1 MKVFSVTKWSVLVVA
16 CMLAAGAANAVAQEN
31 DEGPFVDGVFAAKEK
46 IPPGHIEPTT
56 ALTSPDDV
64 SEPLLS
70 DENNNTNEVIFLV
83 DYKSNAVAQAAI
95 PFAAARGIGNRY
107 ETALSKSIRN
117 KESDA
122 LRFFGNP
129 QRARYVIENER
140 LDDQS
145 RIYLTENDPQEILHR
160 YLVLRYPSIGAAQA
174 AVEFLKQQP
183 GVLYAGINKT
193 LSFSSF
199 ATPPTD
205 PYFPVYTSATNAGQ
219 YQWGM
224 HAMNFPSAWT
234 KTTGHGYVG
243 AVDSGIVTPPPADLQ
258 ANFRTHLSFYVTE
271 ATPTYEAHG
280 THVSGIIAAAGNN
293 NIGVV
298 GGCPTCSIIMGNAS
312 PLTDSDR
319 AAAINAMIWRG
330 MQVINASWGDQLTC
344 NNYPATCSAINFS
357 TKRDVL
363 FVAAAGNYANISPN
377 WPASHP
383 DALSVGG
390 IQINTPTNPYS
401 WASWY
406 YGSAIEGSTQK
417 TVGSSYAGLSGVV
430 APARSIVS
438 TIKVNWFNTYYHY
451 RFGDV
456 LNDGVLPTPHLI
468 DESIRNGVG
477 AGDGYGS
484 GSGTSFAAP
493 HVSALAGIL
502 RSINPRLSKDSIKSI
517 IRASGDRANLPSSQ
531 FGYGLPNA
539 RTAVDST
546 IAQTPN
552 RLTPLFS
559 FYSTGRYDYFYTTVP
574 QMASAATWGQ
584 ILPNNGGAATA
595 NRYVPTGTFGVSG
608 YTLFPDPWST
618 GDTPRAQVW
627 IFSTEENPKSTT
639 VPLVPLYR
647 LSWKCGMASTSP
659 PAICTSNPYHVDFTY
674 TADSA
679 GVAAFQSV
687 GYMLDGIEGYIYP
700 KTITQPAGT
709 VRLMRKYNPT
719 RDDNAIFPESEL
731 NNMAAQG
738 YTANSGSDWLGYV
751 YPNSNGSVPAIQ

>member
-1 MKVFSVTKWSVLVVA
+1 MNIFSSIKWYGAVVA
-16 CMLAAGAANAVAQEN
+16 CVLAAGPANVVAQEN
-31 DEGPFVDGVFAAKEK
+31 GEGPFVDGVFVAKEK
-46 IPPGHIEPTT
+46 IPPGHVEPTT
-56 ALTSPDDV
+56 ALTPPDDA

-83 DYKSNAVAQAAI
+83 DYKSAAVAKAAI
-95 PFAAARGIGNRY
+95 PFAAAKGISDRY
-107 ETALSKSIRN
+107 ETALAKGIQN

-140 LDDQS
+140 LDDPS

-174 AVEFLKQQP
+174 AVKFLQQQP
-183 GVLYAGINKT
+183 GVLYAGINRT
-193 LSFSSF
+193 LAFSSF

-205 PYFPVYTSATNAGQ
+205 SYFPIYTSATNAAQ

-224 HAMNFPSAWT
+224 HSMNFPSAWT

-243 AVDSGIVTPPPADLQ
+243 MADSGIVSPTPADLS
-258 ANFRTHLSFYVTE
+258 ANFRSHLSFYVNQP
-271 ATPTYEAHG
+271 TPTYEMHG

-293 NIGVV
+293 GIGVV
-298 GGCPTCSIIMGNAS
+298 GGCPTCSIVMGNV
-312 PLTDSDR
+312 TDSVLLNPTDATI
-319 AAAINAMIWRG
+319 AAGINAMVWRG
-330 MQVINASWGDQLTC
+330 MQVINNSFGGQTNCAGL
-344 NNYPATCSAINFS
+344 PATCSAVQFA

-363 FVAAAGNYANISPN
+363 LVAAAGNSENTTPN
-377 WPASHP
+377 FPASYT
-383 DALSVGG
+383 DVLSVGG

-401 WASWY
+401 WVSWH
-406 YGSAIEGSTQK
+406 STDGTQ
-417 TVGSSYAGLSGVV
+417 VAGSSYAGISGVV

-438 TIKVNWFNTYYHY
+438 TIKVSSFNPSYIY

-456 LNDGVLPTPHLI
+456 LNDGLGHLI
-468 DESIRNGVG
+468 DESIING
-477 AGDGYGS
+477 AGAGNGYGS
-484 GSGTSFAAP
+484 GTGTSFATP

-502 RSINPRLSKDSIKSI
+502 RSINPRLSIVSVKSI
-517 IRASGDRANLPSSQ
+517 IRASSDRVSLPTSQ
-531 FGYGLPNA
+531 FGYGRPNA

-559 FYSTGRYDYFYTTVP
+559 FYSTGRSDYFYTTVP
-574 QMASAATWGQ
+574 QMAAAATWGQ
-584 ILPNNGGAATA
+584 ILPNNGGTATA
-595 NRYVPTGTFGVSG
+595 NRYVPTGALGISG
-608 YTLFPDPWST
+608 YTQFPDPWST

-627 IFSTEENPKSTT
+627 IFGTEENPKSAS
-639 VPLVPLYR
+639 VPLAPLYR
-647 LSWKCGMASTSP
+647 LSWKCGMASSSP
-659 PAICTSNPYHVDFTY
+659 PAICSSNPYHADFTY
-674 TADSA
+674 TADPA

-700 KTITQPAGT
+700 QTFTQPLGT

-719 RDDNAIFPESEL
+719 RDDHAIFPESEL

-738 YTANSGSDWLGYV
+738 YTVNSGSDWLGYV
-751 YPNSNGSVPAIQ
+751 YPNTNGNVPAIQ